1 MNIGHARRKLTPQGD
16 VYLIGYRDLENRL
29 QPATAIHDDV
39 YANALLFSDGERE
52 VFVFSADFMEVE
64 EQMAEEVKT
73 LLATRYGIDRDAVLL
88 CATHNHTSIVAY
100 HRSWWTNKFDQDY
113 YDWLLQTICDAFEEC
128 RANAQPATARLGKQV
143 ITGYYDN
150 RNVPGRLADNEVILL
165 EFLDEKGSPFA
176 GLVNWATHS
185 AVCGPDCTELT
196 SEFAGLTSK
205 KLESSLGYFPAMIV
219 GAAGDCS
226 NRNVRQGRGIAEV
239 ERISTGIAAEIA
251 QMPRE
256 TPVNLG
262 RIVVQPFYHTVA
274 HDDFH
279 LDLHCAVIS
288 LGGLHLFQFPG
299 ELGGDF
305 GIRMKEECPVQG
317 LVLGYTN
324 GYFEYFLPAW
334 EYGMSF
340 ETARTQV
347 PKGEPERIVDKF
359 CQTSYLLANSNLEI
373 KTS

>member
-113 YDWLLQTICDAFEEC
+113 YDWLLLTICDAFEEC

-340 ETARTQV
+340 ETAHPGPQGRARAHRGQV
-347 PKGEPERIVDKF
+347 LPDELSAR
-359 CQTSYLLANSNLEI
+359 
-373 KTS
+373 